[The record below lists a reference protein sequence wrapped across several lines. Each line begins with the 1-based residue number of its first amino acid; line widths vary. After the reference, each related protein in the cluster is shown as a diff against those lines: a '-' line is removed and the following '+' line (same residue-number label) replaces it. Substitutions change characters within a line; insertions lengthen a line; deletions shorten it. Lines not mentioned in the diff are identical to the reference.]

1 MASPTPTKTPQPFS
15 FKLVPFNYTLS
26 KPDNGWQVGRVSIAF
41 ENATTS
47 TIYPTITLQAEL
59 PNGIVVETREGITY
73 TAQLILNNR
82 DYYNSSASEKSLSLY
97 TSQSGNPGPIPPGF
111 RFNAIGDG
119 TYGIEYHL
127 IWKSAAAASPKRI
140 NFIDRPEMSFDLPS
154 TQGST
159 ISFPFDKLPS
169 TISSFAT
176 LNGVDLVNDPKGI
189 KATFTGKCGNLY
201 YFDPKNTTPA
211 YDSSNG
217 IMRYLQVQVQNNDK
231 FNEKS
236 GQPIFAFTTFFRNG
250 RMYVTQKAVYQGVM
264 GMSKDGAASEIKL
277 GPGQSNVGY
286 IPLVWDAYNWDKTGK
301 MPIMMSWTNTSYA
314 IFDIEECVY
323 VKPPR

>member
-1 MASPTPTKTPQPFS
+1 
-15 FKLVPFNYTLS
+15 
-26 KPDNGWQVGRVSIAF
+26 
-41 ENATTS
+41 
-47 TIYPTITLQAEL
+47 
-59 PNGIVVETREGITY
+59 
-73 TAQLILNNR
+73 
-82 DYYNSSASEKSLSLY
+82 
-97 TSQSGNPGPIPPGF
+97 
-111 RFNAIGDG
+111 
-119 TYGIEYHL
+119 
-127 IWKSAAAASPKRI
+127 
-140 NFIDRPEMSFDLPS
+140 
-154 TQGST
+154 
-159 ISFPFDKLPS
+159 
-169 TISSFAT
+169 

-211 YDSSNG
+211 YYSSNG